1 MKKGELWLV
10 ELPTSD
16 GHEQAGKRPVVIVT
30 ITEANIVV
38 VIPCTSNIQAL
49 RFPYTLEIKPSNL
62 NGLVS
67 VSIAL
72 LFQIRAIDKLR
83 LKKKIGNLEDTIL
96 HTLDN
101 MLKKMLQLT

>member
-1 MKKGELWLV
+1 MNKWEIWLV
-10 ELPTSD
+10 EIPSSN
-16 GHEQAGKRPVVIVT
+16 GSEQAGTRPAIILADVSNLTVIV
-30 ITEANIVV
+30 
-38 VIPCTSNIQAL
+38 PLTSNIQAL